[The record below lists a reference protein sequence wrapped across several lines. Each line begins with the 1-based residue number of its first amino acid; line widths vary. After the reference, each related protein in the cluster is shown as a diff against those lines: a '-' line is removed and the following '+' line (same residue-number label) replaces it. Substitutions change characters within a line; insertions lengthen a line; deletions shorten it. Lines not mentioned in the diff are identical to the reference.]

1 MTCLYL
7 VLVSLLQIIHIFCD
21 FLGFVSMQRFRFSY
35 TLLCFF
41 TNLLSVH
48 FFEILLFRIFF
59 NGCLQCFI
67 HKRVRLFVILLMVK
81 KDFVDVKKRFCW
93 WYQYHLKPRISLT
106 KMENHVQVS
115 SFWNPK
121 MNLEFKKPW
130 VVLFYNCKPL
140 KTTIAFL
147 YQ

>member
-7 VLVSLLQIIHIFCD
+7 VMVCLLQIAHIFCNL
-21 FLGFVSMQRFRFSY
+21 LGFVSMQRFRFSSDFRI
-35 TLLCFF
+35 LCFVSIQNCLTYTF
-41 TNLLSVH
+41 WDSTFQN
-48 FFEILLFRIFF
+48 FF

-81 KDFVDVKKRFCW
+81 KKDFVDVKKRFCW
-93 WYQYHLKPRISLT
+93 WYQYHIKPRISLT

-121 MNLEFKKPW
+121 MNLE
-130 VVLFYNCKPL
+130 V
-140 KTTIAFL
+140 
-147 YQ
+147 